1 MGIKIIGHED
11 GSEEEVLDMKH
22 RLSNDCDIAISV
34 LQYFYETREVEL
46 DGLWNKINKKVP
58 PDSGTFHL
66 SYLLSYI
73 SSSAFFITFAS
84 PFTSFPPAVA

>member
-34 LQYFYETREVEL
+34 LKYFYETGEVEL
-46 DGLWNKINKKVP
+46 DGLWNKLNK
-58 PDSGTFHL
+58 
-66 SYLLSYI
+66 
-73 SSSAFFITFAS
+73 
-84 PFTSFPPAVA
+84 